1 MNFRYHTN
9 LFDGV
14 GTHSLGSDKFI
25 ICVLGFVGIILDNFL
40 YVTIFVNYYLVA
52 VYFYFAILSYYEK
65 LREKNN
71 RSGRNNGNGEVSA
84 STYGAVSDQ
93 IFLLGKVDIHP
104 NIIKLCEV
112 SKFISKV
119 VNENIGII
127 VATKLNNS
135 LEIRIINGKREIPIP
150 NTNSEYVKFYKS
162 SNVQIIGGVAKY
174 QPSNPCNS

>member
-1 MNFRYHTN
+1 MQ
-9 LFDGV
+9 
-14 GTHSLGSDKFI
+14 
-25 ICVLGFVGIILDNFL
+25 
-40 YVTIFVNYYLVA
+40 

-71 RSGRNNGNGEVSA
+71 RSGSNNGNGEVSA

-93 IFLLGKVDIHP
+93 DFVNSLMNDVVNEIFLLGKVDIHP

-112 SKFISKV
+112 SKFIGKV

-162 SNVQIIGGVAKY
+162 KYKIPGEIFFGKLVANNLI
-174 QPSNPCNS
+174 S

>member
-1 MNFRYHTN
+1 MQ
-9 LFDGV
+9 
-14 GTHSLGSDKFI
+14 
-25 ICVLGFVGIILDNFL
+25 
-40 YVTIFVNYYLVA
+40 

-71 RSGRNNGNGEVSA
+71 RSGSNNGNGEVSA

-93 IFLLGKVDIHP
+93 DFVNSLMNDVVNEIFLLGKVDIHP

-112 SKFISKV
+112 SKFIGKV

-150 NTNSEYVKFYKS
+150 NTNSEYVKFYKRCWEFEPE
-162 SNVQIIGGVAKY
+162 NLG
-174 QPSNPCNS
+174 NSFYS

>member
-1 MNFRYHTN
+1 MN
-9 LFDGV
+9 DV
-14 GTHSLGSDKFI
+14 
-25 ICVLGFVGIILDNFL
+25 
-40 YVTIFVNYYLVA
+40 VN
-52 VYFYFAILSYYEK
+52 E
-65 LREKNN
+65 
-71 RSGRNNGNGEVSA
+71 
-84 STYGAVSDQ
+84 

-150 NTNSEYVKFYKS
+150 NTNSEYVKFYKRCWEFEPE
-162 SNVQIIGGVAKY
+162 NLG
-174 QPSNPCNS
+174 NSFYS